1 LSSQIRNSI
10 RNQSWFLKIYL
21 TFITIIRNIF
31 EYIARHVQVVTM
43 KLQEFFT
50 KHPVFTYK
58 EFVGFFEAKESG
70 SVRTRDSLLAYYKR
84 NGRLLRIKRGLFVTV
99 SPGEDPKSYPVD
111 PFLLAAKMTADAV
124 LAYRTALEFYGK
136 AHSIQESFSYL
147 TDTFPRPLTFRE
159 YRFCGVRF
167 PKRLK
172 NEKKLFCVNSEERS
186 GVSIHVTNLE
196 RTMVDVLDRPE
207 LGGGW
212 EEIWRSLEGI
222 EFFDLDQVVEYTLLL
237 KNRTTAAKIGFFLE
251 QHREALM
258 VNDSHLEALSNL
270 RPRRPHYMMR
280 TSRKPGRLVANWNL
294 VVPAEILNRS
304 WQEVL

>member
-1 LSSQIRNSI
+1 
-10 RNQSWFLKIYL
+10 
-21 TFITIIRNIF
+21 
-31 EYIARHVQVVTM
+31 
-43 KLQEFFT
+43 
-50 KHPVFTYK
+50 
-58 EFVGFFEAKESG
+58 
-70 SVRTRDSLLAYYKR
+70 
-84 NGRLLRIKRGLFVTV
+84 
-99 SPGEDPKSYPVD
+99 
-111 PFLLAAKMTADAV
+111 
-124 LAYRTALEFYGK
+124 
-136 AHSIQESFSYL
+136 
-147 TDTFPRPLTFRE
+147 LTFRE

-222 EFFDLDQVVEYTLLL
+222 EFFNLDQVVEYTLLL
-237 KNRTTAAKIGFFLE
+237 KNRTTVAKVGFFLE